1 MTSPYVITEL
11 EAVIALKPSQ
21 MNNEKNK
28 KILDNLIK
36 YYEGHCYKNFGFI
49 KKIYGITHISSGKII
64 AENPTGEA
72 VYNVR
77 FKCKLC
83 NPIESK
89 EIICEL
95 EKIIIGSEQLFALRN
110 SGSII
115 TIVRVL
121 NESGKFYINRQK
133 MALMYRDK
141 SGVDI
146 EIKEKTFIKVLIIKK
161 SMMDR
166 CSTIHTIGMF
176 TDIAND
182 KEIEE
187 YYRYEND
194 DREMK

>member
-11 EAVIALKPSQ
+11 DAIIALKPSQ

-28 KILDNLIK
+28 KLLDNLIK
-36 YYEGHCYKNFGFI
+36 YYEGHCYKNYGFI

-83 NPIESK
+83 NPIETK

-95 EKIIIGSEQLFALRN
+95 EKMIIDVDQLFALRN
-110 SGSII
+110 GGHII
-115 TIVRVL
+115 TIVREI
-121 NESGKFYINRQK
+121 NENGKFYINRHK
-133 MALMYRDK
+133 RALMYRDK
-141 SGVDI
+141 NGNEN
-146 EIKEKTFIKVLIIKK
+146 EIKEKTFMKVLITKK
-161 SMMDR
+161 SMLDR
-166 CSTIHTIGMF
+166 GTSIQTIGIF

-187 YYRYEND
+187 YYKDEND
-194 DREMK
+194 DREIK